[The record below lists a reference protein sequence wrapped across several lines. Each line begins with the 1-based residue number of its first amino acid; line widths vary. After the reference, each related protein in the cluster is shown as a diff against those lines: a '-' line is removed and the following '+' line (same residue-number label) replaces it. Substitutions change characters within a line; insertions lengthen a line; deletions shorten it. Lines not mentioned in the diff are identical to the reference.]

1 MGPPAKLKLLWVAIS
16 KPKIWE
22 ARKARMLLC
31 RFGTLLVR
39 KDLPPL
45 AMPSTGEQT
54 VAFWCFQSP
63 TKAPSKIWKNG
74 VKTSLK
80 SRVPTRVPSPS
91 WWLETRAILLLRGR
105 FQRKKPKIGQNRKD
119 FPTLRRQPP
128 LVQMSKRLSRRR
140 LSLGWTRMRAKMTRC
155 QQV

>member
-1 MGPPAKLKLLWVAIS
+1 MGPPVKPKLLWVAIL

-22 ARKARMLLC
+22 ARKARMLLY
-31 RFGTLLVR
+31 RFGTRLVR

-45 AMPSTGEQT
+45 VMPSTGEQT

-63 TKAPSKIWKNG
+63 IKAPSKIWKSG

-80 SRVPTRVPSPS
+80 SRVLTRVPFLS
-91 WWLETRAILLLRGR
+91 WWLETRAILLPRGR
-105 FQRKKPKIGQNRKD
+105 FQRKKPKIGQNLKD

-128 LVQMSKRLSRRR
+128 LVQMSKRLLRRR
-140 LSLGWTRMRAKMTRC
+140 LSLGWTKMKAKMTPC